1 MPRSVFVV
9 GEQFSNKAN
18 LTHCRRCGKEFKKGD
33 KILSTHNKTTR
44 RYHFDCAEK
53 CNLIPEIVK

>member
-1 MPRSVFVV
+1 MKCVFII
-9 GEQFSNKAN
+9 GKQFSNRVN
-18 LTHCRRCGKEFKKGD
+18 LTHCQRCGKGFKKGD
-33 KILSTHNKTTR
+33 KILSTRNKTTR